1 MEQQVEMHYREEN
14 HGLTSF
20 FPRDFSALSLSQ
32 TLRSL
37 MSGLFFFFFF
47 EMGRLFFPLAIFSEL
62 VPGIL

>member
-1 MEQQVEMHYREEN
+1 MEQQVEVHCTEEN

-20 FPRDFSALSLSQ
+20 FPRDFSSLSLSQ

-37 MSGLFFFFFF
+37 MSGLFFFFF
-47 EMGRLFFPLAIFSEL
+47 EMGRLFFPLAIFGEL